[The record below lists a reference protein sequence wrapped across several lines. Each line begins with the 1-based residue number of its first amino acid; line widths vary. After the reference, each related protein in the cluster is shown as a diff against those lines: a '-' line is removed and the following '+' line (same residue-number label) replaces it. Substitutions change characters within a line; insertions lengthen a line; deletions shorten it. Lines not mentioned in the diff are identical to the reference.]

1 MLIANPRGGYSFL
14 KGIAPY
20 SGGAV
25 AIPGFDIVHARFRK
39 PVPLARGFERVKAHL
54 ASIPRPLQALC
65 AMELRSPKPFSFQGF
80 NEFNA
85 GYIGVLK
92 GWDLFVDGGAVN
104 PVARTNVAPETGAPA
119 EPSLYAF
126 SYTVTAAAA
135 RATAAKTFV
144 VAGGGELPEGS
155 LDPHDVV
162 RRGEESADAL
172 REKTRFVMGLM
183 TGRLKG
189 LGVSW
194 DLATVTAVYTVHP
207 ICGFVAQEIVKPMMG
222 GAAHG
227 MLWHFARPPI
237 VSIEYEMDVRG
248 CRQELVLEA

>member
-20 SGGAV
+20 SAGAV
-25 AIPGFDIVHARFRK
+25 SAEGFEIVHARLRRA
-39 PVPLARGFERVKAHL
+39 VPLGQGFERVKAHL
-54 ASIPRPLQALC
+54 GAVKRPLQALC

-80 NEFNA
+80 TDFNA

-92 GWDLFVDGGAVN
+92 SWDVFLDGGVN
-104 PVARTNVAPETGAPA
+104 PIARTNVAPEIGAPA

-126 SYTVTAAAA
+126 SYTIPAA
-135 RATAAKTFV
+135 ATAAPKTFI

-162 RRGEESADAL
+162 RRGETSADAL

-183 TGRLKG
+183 TGRVKG

-194 DLATVTAVYTVHP
+194 DLATVTEIYTVHS
-207 ICGFVAQEIVKPMMG
+207 ICPFLADEIVKPMAG
-222 GAAHG
+222 GALHG
-227 MLWHFARPPI
+227 MLWHYSRPPI
-237 VSIEYEMDVRG
+237 VSIEYEMDLRG
-248 CRQELVLEA
+248 CRRELVLEA